1 MLVSRKSVTKI
12 PKEVKNSTSRQG
24 RGGGIHT
31 GQEACLPTVIRTLTL
46 DTVPVFG
53 YSEFPPRKESLQ
65 ERSLA

>member
-24 RGGGIHT
+24 WGGGIHT

-53 YSEFPPRKESLQ
+53 SLPERRVFKKEVWL
-65 ERSLA
+65 ED